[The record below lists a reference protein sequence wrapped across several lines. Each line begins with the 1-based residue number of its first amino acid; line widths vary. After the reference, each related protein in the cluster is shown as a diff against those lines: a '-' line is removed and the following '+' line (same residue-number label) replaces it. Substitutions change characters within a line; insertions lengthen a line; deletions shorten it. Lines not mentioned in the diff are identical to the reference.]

1 MKEIRSFRKK
11 TQWFCKTKGLILQI
25 SEETGYSSPSIIQLR
40 ETKVEVEGECY
51 RLIQQCWKEVVKYLC
66 NEFRETGQEEAATT
80 YVALLN
86 KQQELL
92 LTHVH
97 KK

>member
-11 TQWFCKTKGLILQI
+11 TQWFRKTKGLILQV
-25 SEETGYSSPSIIQLR
+25 SEETGYSSPSISRLR
-40 ETKVEVEGECY
+40 ETKVEVEGECL
-51 RLIQQCWKEVVKYLC
+51 RLIQHCWKEVVKYLC
-66 NEFRETGQEEAATT
+66 NEFRETGQEEAAAQ

-92 LTHVH
+92 HTHV